1 MESSLRNREE
11 QLIAIRIVDLKRV
24 VPPPGFLRGHRTLAE
39 LTAKI
44 LESGRCELDEQAPP
58 VAPHRVLAEDD
69 LALTVID
76 LADRS
81 GAVACVPPF
90 SKPSTST

>member
-58 VAPHRVLAEDD
+58 VAPRRVLAEDD